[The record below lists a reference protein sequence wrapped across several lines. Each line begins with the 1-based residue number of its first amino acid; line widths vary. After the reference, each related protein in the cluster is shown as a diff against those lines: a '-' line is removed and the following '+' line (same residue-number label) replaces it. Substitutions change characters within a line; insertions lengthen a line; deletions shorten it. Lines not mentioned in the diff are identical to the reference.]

1 MKLVSRFLKGIL
13 QIFSITQSL
22 IWLTYKIQHMVKVE
36 VLLATDGSESAKKA
50 ETAALKITKS
60 YNIRMAALFVV
71 NAPSTSERDDTIKYG
86 EKVLDEVVEDG
97 KKLGVDVQKILKL
110 GSPAETILNVSKSL
124 NVHTIVLGSEGR
136 KGIKRVLLGS
146 VAENVVRNAECTVL
160 VAR

>member
-1 MKLVSRFLKGIL
+1 MG
-13 QIFSITQSL
+13 
-22 IWLTYKIQHMVKVE
+22 KVE

-50 ETAALKITKS
+50 EIAALRISKS
-60 YNIRMAALFVV
+60 YNIRLAALYVV
-71 NAPSTSERDDTIKYG
+71 NVPSASDQAELIKYG

-97 KKLGVDVQKILKL
+97 KKNGMVVQRILKI
-110 GSPAETILNVSKSL
+110 GSPSETILNVAKSL
-124 NVHTIVLGSEGR
+124 KAHTIVVGSEGR

>member
-1 MKLVSRFLKGIL
+1 MG
-13 QIFSITQSL
+13 
-22 IWLTYKIQHMVKVE
+22 KVE

-50 ETAALKITKS
+50 EIAALRISKS
-60 YNIRMAALFVV
+60 YNIRMAALYVV
-71 NAPSTSERDDTIKYG
+71 NVPSTSEQAELIKYG

-97 KKLGVDVQKILKL
+97 GKMGVEVQKILKL
-110 GSPAETILNVSKSL
+110 GSPSETILNVSKSL
-124 NVHTIVLGSEGR
+124 KVHTIVVGSEGK

>member
-1 MKLVSRFLKGIL
+1 MG
-13 QIFSITQSL
+13 
-22 IWLTYKIQHMVKVE
+22 KVE

-50 ETAALKITKS
+50 EIAALRISKS
-60 YNIRMAALFVV
+60 YNIRMAALYVV
-71 NAPSTSERDDTIKYG
+71 NVPSTSEQAELIKYG

-97 KKLGVDVQKILKL
+97 KKNGIAVQRILKL
-110 GSPAETILNVSKSL
+110 GSPSETILNVAKSL
-124 NVHTIVLGSEGR
+124 KVHTIVVGSEGR

>member
-1 MKLVSRFLKGIL
+1 MG
-13 QIFSITQSL
+13 
-22 IWLTYKIQHMVKVE
+22 KVE

-50 ETAALKITKS
+50 EIAALRISKS
-60 YNIRMAALFVV
+60 YNIRMAALYVV
-71 NAPSTSERDDTIKYG
+71 NVPSTSEQAELIKYG

-97 KKLGVDVQKILKL
+97 KKNGVEVQKILKL
-110 GSPAETILNVSKSL
+110 GSPSETILNVSKSL
-124 NVHTIVLGSEGR
+124 KVHTIVVGSEGR

>member
-1 MKLVSRFLKGIL
+1 MG
-13 QIFSITQSL
+13 
-22 IWLTYKIQHMVKVE
+22 KVE

-50 ETAALKITKS
+50 EIAALRISKS

-71 NAPSTSERDDTIKYG
+71 NVPSTSEQAEIIKYG
-86 EKVLDEVVEDG
+86 EKVLDEVFEDG
-97 KKLGVDVQKILKL
+97 KKMGVEVQKILKL
-110 GSPAETILNVSKSL
+110 GSPSETILNVSKSL
-124 NVHTIVLGSEGR
+124 KVHTIVVGSEGK

>member
-1 MKLVSRFLKGIL
+1 MG
-13 QIFSITQSL
+13 
-22 IWLTYKIQHMVKVE
+22 KVE

-50 ETAALKITKS
+50 EIAALKISKS
-60 YNIRMAALFVV
+60 YNIRMAALYVV
-71 NAPSTSERDDTIKYG
+71 NVPSTSEQAELIKFG

-97 KKLGVDVQKILKL
+97 QKNGIAVQRILKL
-110 GSPAETILNVSKSL
+110 GSPSETILNVAKSL
-124 NVHTIVLGSEGR
+124 KVHTIVVGSEGK